1 MSDQHETIPGIDGV
15 SFTTASEVGDFILQ
29 RMASCHRA
37 LNAHKPRGKARA
49 EAARDLV
56 EKEALMKSKKAR
68 IILEAEGPEYIRK
81 AKADAEIIAH
91 PEFQDFLNATQAASQ
106 TESDYY
112 TGIEHVHNT
121 RAYLE
126 ASRSINSAFKAEESL
141 SKGSPGV
148 GGHR

>member
-1 MSDQHETIPGIDGV
+1 MSEHVEGIDGV

-49 EAARDLV
+49 DAARNLV
-56 EKEALMKSKKAR
+56 EKEALMKSKKAK
-68 IILEAEGPEYIRK
+68 IILESEGPEYIRK

-91 PEFQDFLNATQAASQ
+91 PEFQDYLNATRDASQ
-106 TESDYY
+106 TESDYF

-141 SKGSPGV
+141 SKGSYGV
-148 GGHR
+148 GDSRR